1 MSINENAEPLHG
13 GNIKANQ
20 QIFRVRRNYNQWVV
34 DQTLEDYAL
43 RFTAKESRRWSAGK
57 VAMTALGASAF
68 LALEALGGA
77 ITVSYGFTNALMA
90 ILWVSAIIFITG
102 LPICYYASRYGV
114 DIDLLTRGAGFGY
127 LGSTITS
134 LIYASF
140 TYIFF
145 AIEAVI
151 LSSALEALFSIPLY
165 IGYII
170 SAVLVIPIVT
180 HGITFISK
188 FQVATQPLWLILQVV
203 AIITI
208 VYFEID
214 AINDWTSFVGV
225 QENFTADHSSFDLI
239 LFGAASAILFALI
252 AQNGEQVDYLR
263 FLPEKENISTL
274 RWWGAML
281 LAGPGWVIIGI
292 IKLLL
297 GSFLAYLA
305 FSDGASLERAADPV
319 YMYQLTFNL
328 ITQNET
334 LALALAGFFV
344 IICQMKINVTNA
356 YAGSIAWSNF
366 FSRLTHNHPGRV
378 VWLIFNVAIA
388 LLLMELGI
396 YRALENILGL
406 FAIIAVSWLGTIAT
420 DLTINKAL
428 GLAPKGIEFKR
439 AHLYDINPVGVG
451 SLLISTM
458 IGVLAY
464 LNFFGEEAKA
474 LAHFITLGMT
484 LVCAPA
490 IAWLTQGK
498 YYIART
504 SPQIDIEQEKHQCC
518 ICEHHYE
525 PEDMSHC
532 PAYQGSI
539 CSLCCTLDARCL
551 DSCKTNAR
559 FSEQIIQYLSTFL
572 PQKAIKFINSKL
584 MHFLSILTLISL
596 FNGGLL
602 SLIYYQIP
610 TQSYETL
617 ALIADAFWI
626 IFFILVIISGVL
638 TWVFLLAHGSRIVA
652 QEESQTQTL
661 RLLDE
666 IEAHTQTDKA
676 LQDAMEKAEA
686 ANQAK
691 SRYLSGISHELR
703 TPLQTILGYSQL
715 LGQDKSIPEK
725 RRESINIIQRSGDH
739 LAGLIEGLLDVSKIE
754 AGKLEIRRDEMNFHE
769 LMSQMELMFAPQAR
783 EKNIDFIF
791 NLPKKYPQFVIA
803 DEKRLRQILINLL
816 SNAIKFTHQGSVSLA
831 LTYRNQVAEFTVSDT
846 GIGIKPEN
854 IDKVFHPFERA
865 LEKQA
870 RTVPGTGLG
879 LTIVHLLT
887 DIMGGEVTVESTLN
901 KGSTFKVSLMLAPID
916 SPLLEQTKDNTIIAY
931 QGLQKTI
938 AVVDD
943 QAAHRHLIRD
953 LLTPLGFTIVE
964 ANDAHHCLSMVNSSY
979 CDLFLL
985 DVSMPGMNGIDLAKT
1000 LRRQKITQPI
1010 IMLSADAQEHL
1021 QIDDPNTAHDAY
1033 MVKPIKIHHLL
1044 EKIGRL
1050 LKLEWQYEKT
1060 PIAKIDAPIH
1070 KQWAIPA
1077 HPYIMQLIAYADIG
1091 YAKGFYDKLTLA
1103 ESENILPSELVQHLY
1118 RLAKQVRYDTI
1129 SHILNQESYSHHD

>member
-1 MSINENAEPLHG
+1 M
-13 GNIKANQ
+13 KANQ

-43 RFTAKESRRWSAGK
+43 RFTAKKSRRWSASK

-102 LPICYYASRYGV
+102 LPICYYASRFGV

-127 LGSTITS
+127 LGSTVTS

-151 LSSALEALFSIPLY
+151 LASALEALFSIPLY
-165 IGYII
+165 VGYLL
-170 SAVLVIPIVT
+170 SAILVIPIVT

-188 FQVATQPLWLILQVV
+188 FQIATQPIWLVLQVI
-203 AIITI
+203 AIFTI
-208 VYFEID
+208 IYFEVD
-214 AINDWTSFVGV
+214 AISDWSQFAGV
-225 QENFTADHSSFDLI
+225 QTAHLADSGSFDLI

-263 FLPEKENISTL
+263 FLPPKENISSW
-274 RWWGAML
+274 RWWSAVIF
-281 LAGPGWVIIGI
+281 AGPGWVFIGI

-297 GSFLAYLA
+297 GSFVAYLA
-305 FSDGASLERAADPV
+305 FSDGATIERAADPV
-319 YMYQLTFNL
+319 YMYQIIFNL

-334 LALALAGFFV
+334 IALALAGIFV
-344 IICQMKINVTNA
+344 VTCQMKINVTNA

-378 VWLIFNVAIA
+378 VWLVFNVAIA

-406 FAIIAVSWLGTIAT
+406 FAIVAVSWLGTIAT
-420 DLTINKAL
+420 DLSINKSL

-439 AHLYDINPVGVG
+439 AHLYDINPVGLG
-451 SLLISTM
+451 SLVISTI
-458 IGVLAY
+458 IGILAY
-464 LNFFGEEAKA
+464 LNFFGAEAKA
-474 LAHFITLGMT
+474 LAHTITLGMT
-484 LVCAPA
+484 LICTPL
-490 IAWLTQGK
+490 IAWLTGGK

-504 SPQIDIEQEKHQCC
+504 SPEIKPTDSEQQCC

-532 PAYQGSI
+532 PAYQGNI

-559 FSEQIIQYLSTFL
+559 FSEQIIQALSTFL
-572 PQKAIKFINSKL
+572 PQSAIELIDSKL
-584 MHFLSILTLISL
+584 MKFLSILLIISL

-602 SLIYYQIP
+602 SLIYHQIP
-610 TQSYETL
+610 TDNPQTL
-617 ALIADAFWI
+617 SLIADAFWI
-626 IFFILVIISGVL
+626 IFFILAIISGVL
-638 TWVFLLAHGSRIVA
+638 TWIFLLSHGSRIVA
-652 QEESQTQTL
+652 QEESHTQTI

-666 IEAHTQTDKA
+666 IDAHTETDKA
-676 LQDAMEKAEA
+676 LQEAIEKAES

-703 TPLQTILGYSQL
+703 TPLQTIVGYSQI

-769 LMSQMELMFAPQAR
+769 LMSQMVLMFRPQAHD
-783 EKNIDFIF
+783 KGIDFIF
-791 NLPKKYPQFVIA
+791 KPPKHYPKFVIA

-816 SNAIKFTHQGSVSLA
+816 SNAIKFTHQGHVEFSLR
-831 LTYRNQVAEFTVSDT
+831 YRNQVAEFMINDT
-846 GIGIKPEN
+846 GIGIKPDNLEK
-854 IDKVFHPFERA
+854 IFHPFERT
-865 LEKQA
+865 LEKESNL
-870 RTVPGTGLG
+870 VPGTGLG
-879 LTIVHLLT
+879 LTIVHLLA
-887 DIMGGEVTVESTLN
+887 DIMGGEVTVESQPN
-901 KGSTFKVSLMLAPID
+901 KGSQFKVSLML
-916 SPLLEQTKDNTIIAY
+916 SPLDSDTIEHPKDNEIIAY
-931 QGLQKTI
+931 KGARKTI
-938 AVVDD
+938 FVVDD
-943 QAAHRHLIRD
+943 QVAHRHLMRD
-953 LLTPLGFTIVE
+953 LLEPLRFDIVE
-964 ANDAHHCLSMVNSSY
+964 ANNAQHCLTLINEY
-979 CDLFLL
+979 QADCFLL
-985 DVSMPGMNGIDLAKT
+985 DVSMPGISGIELAQQ
-1000 LRRQKITQPI
+1000 LREQSYQQPI

-1021 QIDDPNTAHDAY
+1021 QINDPNTPHNAY
-1033 MVKPIKIHHLL
+1033 MVKPIKIRYLL
-1044 EKIGRL
+1044 EKIGQL
-1050 LKLEWQYEKT
+1050 LELEWVYEYEKNE
-1060 PIAKIDAPIH
+1060 PQAKVISK
-1070 KQWAIPA
+1070 KQWDIPN
-1077 HPYIMQLIAYADIG
+1077 HTYITQLIAYADIG
-1091 YAKGFYDKLTLA
+1091 YAKGFYDKLDLCEA
-1103 ESENILPSELVQHLY
+1103 ENILPSELVQHLY
-1118 RLAKQVRYDTI
+1118 RLAKQVRFDTI
-1129 SHILNQESYSHHD
+1129 SQILNQQSHQSHD

>member
-1 MSINENAEPLHG
+1 MQAQDNSEVSPNT
-13 GNIKANQ
+13 KANQ

-43 RFTAKESRRWSAGK
+43 RFTAKKSRRWSANK

-77 ITVSYGFTNALMA
+77 ITLSYGFTNALMA
-90 ILWVSAIIFITG
+90 ILCVSAIIFITG

-140 TYIFF
+140 TFIFF

-165 IGYII
+165 LGYVI
-170 SAVLVIPIVT
+170 SAILVIPIVT

-188 FQVATQPLWLILQVV
+188 FQIATQPVWLVLQIV
-203 AIITI
+203 AIATI
-208 VYFEID
+208 VYFELHAID
-214 AINDWTSFVGV
+214 DWTVFVGI
-225 QENFTADHSSFDLI
+225 QETQSARHGSFDLI

-263 FLPEKENISTL
+263 FLPMKENLSSV
-274 RWWGAML
+274 RWWGAVIF
-281 LAGPGWVIIGI
+281 AGPGWVLIGI

-305 FSDGASLERAADPV
+305 FSDGTNFERAADPV
-319 YMYQLTFNL
+319 YMYQLVFNL

-334 LALALAGFFV
+334 IALALAGLFV
-344 IICQMKINVTNA
+344 VTCQMKINVTNA

-378 VWLIFNVAIA
+378 VWLVFNVAIA

-406 FAIIAVSWLGTIAT
+406 FAIVAVSWLGTIAA
-420 DLTINKAL
+420 DLTINKTL

-439 AHLYDINPVGVG
+439 AHLYDINPVGIG
-451 SLLISTM
+451 SLLISTS
-458 IGVLAY
+458 IGIMAY
-464 LNFFGEEAKA
+464 LNAFGEEAKA
-474 LAHFITLGMT
+474 LAHFISLGAT
-484 LVCAPA
+484 IIATPL
-490 IAWLTQGK
+490 IAWVTKGK

-504 SPQIDIEQEKHQCC
+504 SPEVDQNQPTHQCC

-532 PAYQGSI
+532 PAYKGNI

-559 FSEQIIQYLSTFL
+559 FSEQIIQFLSTFL
-572 PQKAIKFINSKL
+572 PQQAINFINSKL
-584 MHFLSILTLISL
+584 MHFLSILLIISL

-610 TQSYETL
+610 SSNTELLSL
-617 ALIADAFWI
+617 VADAFWI
-626 IFFILVIISGVL
+626 IFFILLIISGVL
-638 TWVFLLAHGSRIVA
+638 TWIFLLAHGSRIVA
-652 QEESQTQTL
+652 QEESQIQTL

-666 IEAHTQTDKA
+666 INAHTETDKA
-676 LQDAMEKAEA
+676 LQHAIEKAEA

-715 LGQDKSIPEK
+715 LQQDQSIPEK
-725 RRESINIIQRSGDH
+725 GRNSINIIQRSGDH

-754 AGKLEIRRDEMNFHE
+754 AGKLDIRRDEMDFHA
-769 LMSQMELMFAPQAR
+769 LMQQMELMFRPQAID
-783 EKNIDFIF
+783 KGIDFIF
-791 NLPKKYPQFVIA
+791 SPPKKYPKFVIA

-816 SNAIKFTHQGSVSLA
+816 SNAIKFTHSGHVEFKLN
-831 LTYRNQVAEFTVSDT
+831 YKNQVAEFIVSDT

-854 IDKVFHPFERA
+854 IEKIFHPFERA
-865 LEKQA
+865 LESNSDSI
-870 RTVPGTGLG
+870 PGTGLG

-887 DIMGGEVTVESTLN
+887 DIMGGEAIVESIPEQ
-901 KGSTFKVSLMLAPID
+901 GSTFKVSLMLSPID
-916 SPLLEQTKDNTIIAY
+916 SPMLEQQKQTIVAY
-931 QGLQKTI
+931 KGARKTI
-938 AVVDD
+938 CIVDD
-943 QAAHRHLIRD
+943 QVAHRQLITE
-953 LLTPLGFTIVE
+953 LLQPLDFTLIE
-964 ANDAHHCLSMVNSSY
+964 AGNAQECLQLITNQVI
-979 CDLFLL
+979 DLFLL
-985 DVSMPGMNGIDLAKT
+985 DVSMPGINGIDLAKA
-1000 LRRQKITQPI
+1000 LRAAEYTQPI
-1010 IMLSADAQEHL
+1010 IMLSADAQEHFK
-1021 QIDDPNTAHDAY
+1021 INDPETAHNAY
-1033 MVKPIKIHHLL
+1033 MVKPIKLHQLL
-1044 EKIGRL
+1044 DIIGRF
-1050 LKLEWQYEKT
+1050 LKIQWEHADNEVSTALTHSET
-1060 PIAKIDAPIH
+1060 R
-1070 KQWAIPA
+1070 KQWVIPN
-1077 HPYIMQLIAYADIG
+1077 HTYITQLIAYADIG
-1091 YAKGFYDKLTLA
+1091 YAKGFYATLTLA
-1103 ESENILPSELVQHLY
+1103 DNENILDAGLIQHLY

-1129 SHILNQESYSHHD
+1129 SQILNQQSSIRHD